1 MDPEMNHTNTD
12 MDHPVQSTNG
22 ISDDE
27 MLFTTTTDD
36 MTTDYQAL
44 VEDSVPVS
52 EISGAELAGVMTFIG
67 VYLAFMLI
75 LFAISIV
82 SMWKVFTKAGRA
94 GWESIVPIY
103 NIYVNL
109 LIVGRPGWWLLLF
122 FVPFVNVVIVLIL
135 AIDMAKSFGRST
147 AFGVI
152 GLFLFSLVGYA
163 ILAFSSDKYI
173 GPAGSHGATYPD
185 KDSQNPT
192 ASPPEPESPPATTI
206 A

>member
-1 MDPEMNHTNTD
+1 
-12 MDHPVQSTNG
+12 
-22 ISDDE
+22 
-27 MLFTTTTDD
+27 
-36 MTTDYQAL
+36 
-44 VEDSVPVS
+44 
-52 EISGAELAGVMTFIG
+52 
-67 VYLAFMLI
+67 
-75 LFAISIV
+75 
-82 SMWKVFTKAGRA
+82 
-94 GWESIVPIY
+94 
-103 NIYVNL
+103 
-109 LIVGRPGWWLLLF
+109 
-122 FVPFVNVVIVLIL
+122 
-135 AIDMAKSFGRST
+135 MAKSFGRST